1 MREFKKYPNRRLYD
15 IQESRYVTV
24 EDIHKIILTG
34 ETTSV
39 RDSKSAKDLT
49 RNVLLQIITEQEG
62 GGGDPILTDKVLER
76 LIQFYGIPMQRV
88 VSQYIEQSVDTFIDH
103 FAAYQYKIGD
113 VATDGASS
121 EPRGLMS
128 QVLEQNMGF
137 WNGMVSSTLRVSG
150 RDGELE
156 D

>member
-34 ETTSV
+34 ETISV
-39 RDSKSAKDLT
+39 LDSKSAKDLT
-49 RNVLLQIITEQEG
+49 RSVLLQIITEQEG
-62 GGGDPILTDKVLER
+62 AGDEPILTDKVLER

-103 FAAYQYKIGD
+103 FEAYQYKVGD
-113 VATDGASS
+113 VASDVASS

-128 QVLEQNMGF
+128 QVLEQNMDF
-137 WNGMVSSTLRVSG
+137 WNGMVNSTLRVSSP
-150 RDGELE
+150 DGELE